1 MNPLRGLSRRSFLR
15 GLAGTAI
22 SLPLLEAGLG
32 RQAIAQSTPGILSAD
47 GFPKRFIYFFHPNG
61 TQQNVFWPTAGAS
74 SKDFQLSQILS
85 PLEGFK
91 NKLIIPKGIE
101 LKSGAGDAGPGE
113 PHQRGMGTVLTGYPL
128 QTGDFVGGDG
138 SLAGWGAGISLDQV
152 LAQHIGENTS
162 LGSLQLGIRADTTAP
177 TAEVRTRLSYLGA
190 AQPLPPQNDPKN
202 VFDQIFSDFMTE
214 PAELVELRERRKS
227 VLDGVIDQFG
237 ALNKRAGYADRQ
249 RLESHLALVRDLE
262 QRLENDRVT
271 GAACYAPADPGAQ
284 EPDSE
289 DSMPDIARLQID
301 LLVMAFACDITR
313 VGGLQFS
320 NAKNHI
326 RFPWLESLGDGH
338 QLSHAGPSDSASFN
352 QWVARDTWFSEQFA
366 YLLTALDSIPEGSGS
381 MLDNTVVLWINELS
395 QGNTHSH
402 VDMPFV
408 MAGSGGGYFD
418 TGQYLELGNVS
429 HSNLLVSIQNAFGIE
444 SPTFGDPRFCTGPL
458 SGITR

>member
-1 MNPLRGLSRRSFLR
+1 MSRIRGLSRRTFLR

-32 RQAIAQSTPGILSAD
+32 RYAMAQATPGILNAD
-47 GFPKRFIYFFHPNG
+47 GFPKRFIYFFHHNG
-61 TQQNVFWPTAGAS
+61 NHQNVFWPTAGAS

-85 PLEGFK
+85 PLEDLK

-101 LKSGAGDAGPGE
+101 LKSAAGNEGPGE
-113 PHQRGMGTVLTGYPL
+113 PHQRGMGTVLTGHPL
-128 QTGDFVGGDG
+128 QAGDFVGGDG

-152 LAQHIGENTS
+152 LAQHIGGSTS
-162 LGSLQLGIRADTTAP
+162 IGSLQLGIRADTTAP

-190 AQPLPPQNDPKN
+190 GQPLPPQNDPKN

-214 PAELVELRERRKS
+214 PAEVAELRKRRKS
-227 VLDGVIDQFG
+227 VLDGVMDQFSTI
-237 ALNKRAGYADRQ
+237 NKRAGYADRQ
-249 RLESHLALVRDLE
+249 RLEAHLALVRDLE

-271 GAACYAPADPGAQ
+271 GEACYAPADPGAQ
-284 EPDSE
+284 EPDNE
-289 DSMPDIARLQID
+289 DTMPEIAKLQID
-301 LLVMAFACDITR
+301 LLVMAMACDITR

-326 RFPWLESLGDGH
+326 RFPWIESLGDGH

-352 QWVARDTWFSEQFA
+352 QWVARDTWFSQQFA
-366 YLLTALDSIPEGSGS
+366 YLLKALDSVTEGSGS